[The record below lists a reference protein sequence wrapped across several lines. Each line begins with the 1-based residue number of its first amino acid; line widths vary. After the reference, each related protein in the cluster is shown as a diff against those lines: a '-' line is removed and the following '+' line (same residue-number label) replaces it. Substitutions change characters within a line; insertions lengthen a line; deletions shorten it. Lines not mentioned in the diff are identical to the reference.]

1 LFDTCRNGFSRV
13 TAASLLPAVAL
24 LVGCD
29 SASSRDPAEFS
40 VVVVT
45 LDTTRA
51 DRIGAYGGA
60 SVPTPHIDAIAEE
73 GVLFESAY
81 AQAPLTLPS
90 HSSMFTG
97 KYPASHGVRH
107 NGVFRLRAEETTL
120 AERLKDAGFATAAV
134 VGAFVLNAGYGTE
147 QGFDVYSDIPRDRY
161 SGGRDQLYEAQRPAE
176 EVNREVFR
184 WLEEKPEGR
193 FFLWV
198 HYYDPHAPYAPPETS
213 GRELHGSGY
222 DREIS
227 YMDSCFGDLIARLRR
242 EGILDDVLLIV
253 AGDHGES
260 LGHHGELSHGVFL
273 YEPAMRV
280 PMIFR
285 APGLVP
291 KGRRVPDLVELVDVA
306 PTVLDLLGL
315 PPLPG
320 ASGRSLAPL
329 LRGEGVPEG
338 RVVFAETF
346 MPRIEFGWSELRMV
360 RDRRFKYIQAPR
372 PELYDLRE
380 DPAESVNLHGLE
392 PERSAEMASV
402 LANWVAST
410 TDADVAADARR
421 SIGPEEEAKL
431 RSLGYLGGNTDPN
444 LAEHVGALPDP
455 KDHVA
460 EGAIV
465 LEARKALEAG
475 NVDFAL
481 ASLNRVLEKSPGNH
495 LARSSKIQA
504 LIKLKRFQEAEDEA
518 WGALAAASNDASTSA
533 NLVEKARR
541 ILASVLWLNGKNRE
555 AEEQY
560 RLAILLNRENQS
572 APVFP
577 GILLG
582 TASGVAE
589 AQRIVADVLERN
601 PNDPAAWAA
610 RFELQASQGAKA
622 DALKSAK
629 RLAELEAG
637 DPDTLV
643 RAGSLA
649 RDSGD
654 LSLAVRLFEI
664 AHEKAPSSPDILGYL
679 GTARLTAGDIAGA
692 ERDLLRVRSLRPEDP
707 RAPFFLANVAL
718 LRNEE
723 DKAKKLI
730 DEALRADPDFLP
742 PLLNYARWLAEKGR
756 MREAIAV
763 TQSALERRP
772 GDPNADALLR
782 KLREAASSGR
792 S

>member
-1 LFDTCRNGFSRV
+1 M
-13 TAASLLPAVAL
+13 
-24 LVGCD
+24 
-29 SASSRDPAEFS
+29 
-40 VVVVT
+40 VT

-51 DRIGAYGGA
+51 DRIGVYGGD
-60 SVPTPHIDAIAEE
+60 SVPTPNLDAIARE
-73 GVLFESAY
+73 GVIFDAAY

-107 NGVFRLRAEETTL
+107 NGVFRLRADETTL
-120 AERLKDAGFATAAV
+120 AESLKSAGFATAAV

-147 QGFDVYSDIPRDRY
+147 QGFDLYSDIPNDRY
-161 SGGRDQLYEAQRPAE
+161 SGGRDQLYEAQRSAE
-176 EVNREVFR
+176 EVNEEVFR
-184 WLEEKPEGR
+184 WIEKKPEGR

-198 HYYDPHAPYAPPETS
+198 HYYDPHAPYAPPES
-213 GRELHGSGY
+213 PGRALHGTGY

-227 YMDSCFGDLIARLRR
+227 YVDSCFGDLVARLRQR
-242 EGILDDVLLIV
+242 GLLDDILLVV

-280 PMIFR
+280 PFFIR

-291 KGRRVPDLVELVDVA
+291 EGRRVPDLVELIDVA
-306 PTVLDLLGL
+306 PTILDLLGL
-315 PPLPG
+315 PPLAD
-320 ASGRSLAPL
+320 ASGRSLRPL
-329 LRGEGVPEG
+329 LHGEAETDG
-338 RVVFAETF
+338 RLVFAETF

-360 RDRRFKYIQAPR
+360 RDKRFKYIQAPR

-380 DPAESVNLHGLE
+380 DPAEAVNLYSLE
-392 PERSAEMASV
+392 PERTAEMAAA
-402 LANWVAST
+402 LQNWVAAT
-410 TDADVAADARR
+410 TNAEVAAEARR
-421 SIGPEEEAKL
+421 TIRPEEEAKL
-431 RSLGYLGGNTDPN
+431 RSLGYLGGSADLS
-444 LAEHVGALPDP
+444 LAESGGALPDP

-475 NVDFAL
+475 HVESAL
-481 ASLNRVLEKSPGNH
+481 ATLNRVLEKSPGNH

-504 LIKLKRFQEAEDEA
+504 LIKLKRFAEAEEEA
-518 WGALAAASNDASTSA
+518 WHALAAASQDASASA
-533 NLVEKARR
+533 NLLEKARR
-541 ILASVLWLNGKNRE
+541 VLASVLWLNGKNKE

-560 RLAILLNRENQS
+560 RLAILLNRENRS

-582 TASGVAE
+582 TADGVAE

-610 RFELQASQGAKA
+610 RFELQASQGERAA
-622 DALKSAK
+622 ALESAK

-649 RDSGD
+649 RDAGD
-654 LSLAVRLFEI
+654 LPLAVRLFEI
-664 AHEKAPSSPDILGYL
+664 AHKKAPSSPDILGFL
-679 GTARLTAGDIAGA
+679 GTARLSAGDIAGA
-692 ERDLLRVRSLRPEDP
+692 ERDLLEVRKLRPEDP

-718 LRNEE
+718 LRNDE
-723 DKAKKLI
+723 DRAKRLI
-730 DEALRADPDFLP
+730 EEALNADPDFLP

-756 MREAIAV
+756 VREAVAV
-763 TQSALERRP
+763 TESALERRP
-772 GDPNADALLR
+772 GDPNARALLET
-782 KLREAASSGR
+782 LHNVASKEKG
-792 S
+792 

>member
-1 LFDTCRNGFSRV
+1 LPVIARGRCAHAG
-13 TAASLLPAVAL
+13 AASFLVAL
-24 LVGCD
+24 VLLGGCGR
-29 SASSRDPAEFS
+29 APSRDPVEYS

-51 DRIGAYGGA
+51 DRIGAYGGNF
-60 SVPTPHIDAIAEE
+60 VPTPNLDAIAEE

-120 AERLKDAGFATAAV
+120 AERLKESGFATAAV

-147 QGFDVYSDIPRDRY
+147 QGFDLYADIPRDRY
-161 SGGRDQLYEAQRPAE
+161 SGGRDQLYEAQRSAE
-176 EVNREVFR
+176 EVNAEAFR
-184 WLEEKPEGR
+184 WLDTKPDGR

-198 HYYDPHAPYAPPETS
+198 HYYDPHAPYAPPEKP
-213 GRELHGSGY
+213 GRTLHGSGY

-227 YMDSCFGDLIARLRR
+227 YLDSCFGDLVDRLRR
-242 EGILDDVLLIV
+242 EGILDDVLLVV

-273 YEPAMRV
+273 YEPAMQV
-280 PMIFR
+280 PLMIR

-291 KGRRVPDLVELVDVA
+291 KGRRETDLVELVDVA
-306 PTVLDLLGL
+306 PTVLDLLEL

-320 ASGRSLAPL
+320 ASGRSLRPL
-329 LRGEGVPEG
+329 LRDETGPSS
-338 RVVFAETF
+338 RMVFAETF

-380 DPAESVNLHGLE
+380 DPTESVNLHGLE
-392 PERSAEMASV
+392 SERSAEMAAA
-402 LANWVAST
+402 LQDWVAST
-410 TDADVAADARR
+410 TNVEVAADARKAI
-421 SIGPEEEAKL
+421 SPEEEAKL
-431 RSLGYLGGNTDPN
+431 RSLGYLGGSSDLSLTDSG
-444 LAEHVGALPDP
+444 GALPDP

-475 NVDFAL
+475 NVDSAL
-481 ASLNRVLEKSPGNH
+481 ATLDRVLERSPGNH

-504 LIKLKRFQEAEDEA
+504 LIKLKRFDEAEEEA
-518 WGALAAASNDASTSA
+518 WGALAAASKDVSASA

-541 ILASVLWLNGKNRE
+541 ILASVLWLNGKNEE

-560 RLAILLNRENQS
+560 RLAILLNRENRS

-589 AQRIVADVLERN
+589 AQRIVEDVLARN

-610 RFELQASQGAKA
+610 RFELQASRGEKA
-622 DALKSAK
+622 EALESAK
-629 RLAELEAG
+629 RLVELEAG

-649 RDSGD
+649 RDAGNLA
-654 LSLAVRLFEI
+654 LSVRLFEV
-664 AHEKAPSSPDILGYL
+664 AHAKAPSSPDILGYL
-679 GTARLTAGDIAGA
+679 GTARLSAGDVVGA
-692 ERDLLRVRSLRPEDP
+692 ERDLLQVRKMRPEDP
-707 RAPFFLANVAL
+707 RAPFYLANVAL
-718 LRNEE
+718 LRNDEG
-723 DKAKKLI
+723 KAKALI
-730 DEALRADPDFLP
+730 EEALRADPDFLP

-756 MREAIAV
+756 MREALDVAE
-763 TQSALERRP
+763 SALERRP
-772 GDPNADALLR
+772 GDPNAEALLR
-782 KLREAASSGR
+782 KLRDAASQGR